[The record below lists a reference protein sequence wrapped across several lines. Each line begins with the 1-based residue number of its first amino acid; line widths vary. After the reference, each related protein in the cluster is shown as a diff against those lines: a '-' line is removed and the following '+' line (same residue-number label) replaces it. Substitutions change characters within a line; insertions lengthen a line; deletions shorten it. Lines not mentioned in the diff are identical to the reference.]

1 MPYKVGKKGSHGCSG
16 YPAVKTSTGEVMG
29 CHKTAKEAAGQIY
42 AINRSEGKIGKAM
55 PSFKEG
61 DFVIVSCEDEIHVG
75 RVEYVMTT
83 GASGLPGS
91 EYYLETSPDKPAL
104 VVRTL
109 EFESDG
115 QYWEETMYLV
125 SVAAEE
131 ATKIAP
137 LPLDAEALI
146 VDGQLVPEP
155 DTMPSMEMIDKAY
168 EGCGCPTCKE
178 LNVNCENCPVC
189 QANEMKN
196 DCCTDLNKQ
205 SPCWEGY
212 VQRGMKEQNG
222 KMVPNC
228 IPVKKSSSIF
238 STMGKDYTK
247 SITNR
252 YTVGQ

>member
-1 MPYKVGKKGSHGCSG
+1 MPYRVGAKGSHGCSG
-16 YPAVKTSTGEVMG
+16 YPAVKTGTGEVMG

-55 PSFKEG
+55 TSFQEG
-61 DFVIVSCEDEIHVG
+61 DFVIVSCDDEIHVG
-75 RVEYVMTT
+75 RVEYVMTN

-115 QYWEETMYLV
+115 QYWEETAYLV

-137 LPLDAEALI
+137 LPLDAEALM

-155 DTMPSMEMIDKAY
+155 DTMPSMEMMDKS
-168 EGCGCPTCKE
+168 
-178 LNVNCENCPVC
+178 L
-189 QANEMKN
+189 
-196 DCCTDLNKQ
+196 DCCPEDISKQ
-205 SPCWEGY
+205 APCWDGY
-212 VQRGMKEQNG
+212 VQRGMKEKNG

-228 IPVKKSSSIF
+228 VPA
-238 STMGKDYTK
+238 TK
-247 SITNR
+247 SDEVIEEPKQESWFNFRDVRPTKNQYR
-252 YTVGQ
+252 VGE

>member
-16 YPAVKTSTGEVMG
+16 YPAVKTGTGEVMG

-55 PSFKEG
+55 TSFQEG

-91 EYYLETSPDKPAL
+91 EYYLETSPEEPAL

-137 LPLDAEALI
+137 LPLDAEALLI
-146 VDGQLVPEP
+146 DGQLIPEP
-155 DTMPSMEMIDKAY
+155 DTMPEMAMMGKSI
-168 EGCGCPTCKE
+168 
-178 LNVNCENCPVC
+178 
-189 QANEMKN
+189 
-196 DCCTDLNKQ
+196 DLNKKA
-205 SPCWEGY
+205 PCWEGY
-212 VQRGMKEQNG
+212 VQQGMKEQNG
-222 KMVPNC
+222 KKVPNC
-228 IPVKKSSSIF
+228 IPVKKSNSIF
-238 STMGKDYTK
+238 STIGKDYTK
-247 SITNR
+247 SITSK
-252 YTVGQ
+252 YTVGE